1 MHNLTWNDLE
11 LFLAIAQR
19 GSLSAASQKLQVNQ
33 STLSRRLSDLE
44 RRLGAAL
51 FVRTREG
58 TTMTALGRAW
68 LEPALHAERGFIEAA
83 QAAISAQELISGEVT
98 ITAPEAISN
107 HLIVPAMG
115 ALWKAHPQ
123 LKVTLLSSGQLVDL
137 NRLEADLAVRF
148 VKPTQG
154 ELVSRRLSTT
164 RFIACAHERLWP
176 SLQGEAPKRWPW
188 LGFIKD
194 RAHPAEDKWMERHQI
209 EPIFRASSWPTLLQ
223 AASCGLGAFW
233 VSEQL
238 LSIAPSL
245 EGFVALPISPAPDF
259 EITLWLVTHERLRQ
273 TPRINATWT
282 WLEQIFASP
291 RADLTR

>member
-1 MHNLTWNDLE
+1 MHNLTWHDLE
-11 LFLAIAQR
+11 LFLAIAQH
-19 GSLSAASQKLQVNQ
+19 GSLSAASQKLKVNQ

-68 LEPALHAERGFIEAA
+68 LEPALNAERGFIEAA
-83 QAAISAQELISGEVT
+83 QAAVSAQELISGEVT

-107 HLIVPAMG
+107 HMIVPALG
-115 ALWKAHPQ
+115 TLRKAHPQ

-154 ELVSRRLSTT
+154 ELVCRRLNTT

-176 SLQGEAPKRWPW
+176 ALQGEDPKRWPW
-188 LGFIKD
+188 LGFIKE
-194 RAHPAEDKWMERHQI
+194 RTHPAEAKWMERHQI

-223 AASCGLGAFW
+223 AATCGLGAFW
-233 VSEQL
+233 MSEQL
-238 LSIAPSL
+238 LWSSPSL
-245 EGFVALPISPAPDF
+245 EGFVALPVGPALDY

-273 TPRINATWT
+273 SPRIHATWT
-282 WLEQIFASP
+282 WLEQLFTHARTSP
-291 RADLTR
+291 